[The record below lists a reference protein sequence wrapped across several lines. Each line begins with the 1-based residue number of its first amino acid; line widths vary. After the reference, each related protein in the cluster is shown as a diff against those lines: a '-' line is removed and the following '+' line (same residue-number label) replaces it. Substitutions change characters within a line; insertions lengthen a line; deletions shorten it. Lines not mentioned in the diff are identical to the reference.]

1 MILGVDVCDDAVRT
15 VAVDRE
21 GKPVQHDYRPIAPD
35 AVAAALRSLASE
47 RIDTLGVAVHGWFD
61 QSLKQAAIA
70 AAASFGCE
78 PRFVTRGAAYAVAE
92 HWLGAART
100 SGHVVALLADDHVD
114 AGILIDGQ
122 IFSGGHGLAGAAAW
136 LSLNPVER
144 DDYRRFGCLE
154 SEVSAPG
161 IVQRLIWRVKV
172 GDPSQ
177 AVDLAGGDMAA
188 ITTAHVFD
196 AARQGDGVALGVV
209 RDTARY
215 LGMAVANL
223 AAALDPDVV
232 VIGGLVTHA
241 SDVLLATCRAEA
253 LRRVPPEMAS
263 RLQVIAGELGEDAV
277 AVGAARAAMLAP

>member
-1 MILGVDVCDDAVRT
+1 
-15 VAVDRE
+15 
-21 GKPVQHDYRPIAPD
+21 IAPD
-35 AVAAALRSLASE
+35 AVAAALRALASDHL
-47 RIDTLGVAVHGWFD
+47 DTLGVAVHGWFD
-61 QSLKQAAIA
+61 QALKQSAIA

-92 HWLGAART
+92 HWLGAAKA
-100 SGHVVALLADDHVD
+100 SGHVVALLVDDHVD
-114 AGILIDGQ
+114 AGILIEGRV
-122 IFSGGHGLAGAAAW
+122 FSGGHGFAGAAAW
-136 LSLNPVER
+136 LALNPVER

-154 SEVSAPG
+154 SEVSGPG

-177 AVDLAGGDMAA
+177 AVELAGGDM
-188 ITTAHVFD
+188 TAMTAGHVFD

-215 LGMAVANL
+215 LGMAAANL
-223 AAALDPDVV
+223 AIALDPDVV
-232 VIGGLVTHA
+232 VVGGIVTHA
-241 SDVLLATCRAEA
+241 ADLMLAPCRAEA

-263 RLQVIAGELGEDAV
+263 RLQVVAGELGEDGV